1 MGVDAKAFALAWV
14 TDHEGIPW
22 LTPGETLEVGFAN
35 KGIRP
40 TTAEI
45 KTSR

>member
-1 MGVDAKAFALAWV
+1 MGVDAKAFALASV
-14 TDHEGIPW
+14 IDHEGIPW
-22 LTPGETLEVGFAN
+22 LTPGEALELSFAN